1 VSGLSNRR
9 EISDKG
15 ENILRAERS
24 VIPRKET
31 IPVQTKRTNFRW
43 ITVIMLFFVTTINYA
58 DRATISV
65 AATPLQT
72 DLGIN
77 AVTMGFVFSAFSWS
91 YALGQIPGGWLLDK
105 FGTKKVLFWS
115 LFIWS
120 FFTLLQGFVGF
131 FNAGTAIVMLF
142 VLRFIVGLAEAPS
155 FPGNSLVAASWF
167 PNDERAT
174 ASSIFSASA
183 FFAIIVFTPF
193 MSWITQ
199 SFGWEQV
206 FIIMGAI
213 GIVIS
218 FTWLKVIHSP
228 KDHPRVNHAE
238 LDYIE
243 QGGGQLDMMAKGA
256 NKKSGPNWS
265 HIKQLLRSRMLIGV
279 YIGQYC
285 ISTLTYFFMTW
296 FPVYLIQ
303 ERGMSILQAG
313 FVASLPGLSGFL
325 GGILGGLYSDYLLK
339 KGKSLT
345 FARKTPI
352 IIGMILSS
360 TMIACNYTD
369 AEWLVV
375 GIMALAFF
383 GKGFGQLGW
392 AVMAD
397 SSPKEIGG
405 LSGGL
410 FNTFGNIAGITTP
423 IIIGYI
429 ISATGSFNGAL
440 VFVGVN
446 ALVAM
451 FSYLFIVGDIKRVEL
466 KEPVKLTP
474 IS

>member
-1 VSGLSNRR
+1 MT
-9 EISDKG
+9 K
-15 ENILRAERS
+15 
-24 VIPRKET
+24 KET
-31 IPVQTKRTNFRW
+31 IPVLEKKTNIRW
-43 ITVIMLFFVTTINYA
+43 IIVSMLFFVTTINYA
-58 DRATISV
+58 DRATISI
-65 AATPLQT
+65 AAAPLQN

-77 AVTMGFVFSAFSWS
+77 AVTMGYVFSAFSWA
-91 YALGQIPGGWLLDK
+91 YAFGQIPGGWILDK

-115 LFIWS
+115 LFLWS

-142 VLRFIVGLAEAPS
+142 ILRFIVGLAEAPS
-155 FPGNSLVAASWF
+155 FPGNSQVAASWF

-174 ASSIFSASA
+174 ASAIFSASA
-183 FFAIIVFTPF
+183 FFAIIVFNPL

-199 SFGWEQV
+199 SFGWEYV
-206 FIIMGAI
+206 FIVMGAG
-213 GIVIS
+213 GILIA
-218 FTWLKVIHSP
+218 FTWLKVIYNP
-228 KDHPRVNHAE
+228 KEHPRVNQAE

-243 QGGGQLDMMAKGA
+243 QGGGQLDMMAKVA

-265 HIKQLLRSRMLIGV
+265 HIKQLLKSRMLVGV

-303 ERGMSILQAG
+303 ERGMSILEAG

-325 GGILGGLYSDYLLK
+325 GGVLGGLYSDYLLK

-360 TMIACNYTD
+360 SMIACNYTD
-369 AEWLVV
+369 VEWLVV

-410 FNTFGNIAGITTP
+410 FNTFGNISGITTP

-429 ISATGSFNGAL
+429 IAATGSFNGAL

-451 FSYLFIVGDIKRVEL
+451 FSYLFIVGEIKRIEL
-466 KEPVKLTP
+466 TDPAK
-474 IS
+474 

>member
-1 VSGLSNRR
+1 MSV
-9 EISDKG
+9 
-15 ENILRAERS
+15 ERT
-24 VIPRKET
+24 VMPRKET
-31 IPVQTKRTNFRW
+31 ILVQQKTKIRW
-43 ITVIMLFFVTTINYA
+43 IIVTMLFFVTTINYA
-58 DRATISV
+58 DRATISI
-65 AATPLQT
+65 AATPLQS

-77 AVTMGFVFSAFSWS
+77 AVTMGYVFSAFGWA
-91 YALGQIPGGWLLDK
+91 YVIGQIPGGWLLDK

-115 LFIWS
+115 LFLWS
-120 FFTLLQGFVGF
+120 FFTLLQGFVGVF
-131 FNAGTAIVMLF
+131 HAATAIVMLF
-142 VLRFIVGLAEAPS
+142 VLRFIVGLTEAPS
-155 FPGNSLVAASWF
+155 FPGNSQVAASWF

-183 FFAIIVFTPF
+183 FFAIIVFSPF

-199 SFGWEQV
+199 SFGWEYV
-206 FIIMGAI
+206 FIVMGAL
-213 GIVIS
+213 GILIS
-218 FTWLKVIHSP
+218 FIWLKVIHNP
-228 KDHPRVNHAE
+228 KDHPHINQAE

-243 QGGGQLDMMAKGA
+243 QGGGLLDMMAKSA
-256 NKKSGPNWS
+256 NKGSEEKSGPNWS
-265 HIKQLLRSRMLIGV
+265 YIKQLLKSRMLVGV

-303 ERGMSILQAG
+303 ERGMSILEAG
-313 FVASLPGLSGFL
+313 FVASLPGISGFL
-325 GGILGGLYSDYLLK
+325 GGVLGGVYSDYLLK

-352 IIGMILSS
+352 IIGMLLSS
-360 TMIACNYTD
+360 SMIVCNYTD
-369 AEWLVV
+369 AEWMVV

-429 ISATGSFNGAL
+429 INETGSFNGAL

-451 FSYLFIVGDIKRVEL
+451 LSYLFIVGDIKRIEL
-466 KEPVKLTP
+466 KDPVKSTP

>member
-1 VSGLSNRR
+1 M
-9 EISDKG
+9 
-15 ENILRAERS
+15 
-24 VIPRKET
+24 PRKESN
-31 IPVQTKRTNFRW
+31 PVHTKKTNIRW

-115 LFIWS
+115 LFVWS

-199 SFGWEQV
+199 AFGWEQV
-206 FIIMGAI
+206 FIIMGLL

-218 FTWLKVIHSP
+218 FTWQKVIYSP
-228 KDHPRVNHAE
+228 KDHPSVNHAE

-265 HIKQLLRSRMLIGV
+265 QIKQLLKSRMLIGV

-325 GGILGGLYSDYLLK
+325 GGVLGGLYSDYLLK

-360 TMIACNYTD
+360 SMIACNYTD

-397 SSPKEIGG
+397 SSPKEMGG

-423 IIIGYI
+423 IIIGFI
-429 ISATGSFNGAL
+429 ISGTGSFNGAL

-446 ALVAM
+446 AIVAM
-451 FSYLFIVGDIKRVEL
+451 LSYLFIVGDIKRIEL
-466 KEPVKLTP
+466 KVPAK
-474 IS
+474 SQR

>member
-1 VSGLSNRR
+1 MRV
-9 EISDKG
+9 
-15 ENILRAERS
+15 ERS
-24 VIPRKET
+24 AVPGKET
-31 IPVQTKRTNFRW
+31 IPVQAKKTNIRW
-43 ITVIMLFFVTTINYA
+43 IIVTMLFIVTTINYA

-65 AATPLQT
+65 AATPLQS
-72 DLGIN
+72 DLGIS
-77 AVTMGFVFSAFSWS
+77 AVTMGFIFSAFSWS
-91 YALGQIPGGWLLDK
+91 YALGQIPGGWILDK

-115 LFIWS
+115 LFLWS
-120 FFTLLQGFVGF
+120 FFTLLQGFVGYF
-131 FNAGTAIVMLF
+131 SAATAIVMLF

-155 FPGNSLVAASWF
+155 FPGNSQVAASWF
-167 PNDERAT
+167 PDSERAT
-174 ASSIFSASA
+174 ASAIFSASA
-183 FFAIIVFTPF
+183 FLAIIVFTPF

-199 SFGWEQV
+199 YMGWKYV
-206 FIIMGAI
+206 FIIMGAL
-213 GIVIS
+213 GILIS
-218 FTWLKVIHSP
+218 FIWLKVIHDP
-228 KDHPRVNHAE
+228 KDHPRVNQAE

-243 QGGGQLDMMAKGA
+243 QGGGLLDMMTAGA
-256 NKKSGPNWS
+256 NKSSEQKTGPKWS
-265 HIKQLLRSRMLIGV
+265 QIKQLLKSRMLVGV

-303 ERGMSILQAG
+303 ERGMSILEAG
-313 FVASLPGLSGFL
+313 FIASLPGISGFL
-325 GGILGGLYSDYLLK
+325 GGVLGGLYSDSLLK

-360 TMIACNYTD
+360 SMIFCNYTN

-410 FNTFGNIAGITTP
+410 FNTFGNISGITTP

-429 ISATGSFNGAL
+429 INATGSFNGAL

-446 ALVAM
+446 AIVAM
-451 FSYLFIVGDIKRVEL
+451 FSYLFIVGEIKRVEL
-466 KEPVKLTP
+466 TAPVG
-474 IS
+474 

>member
-1 VSGLSNRR
+1 MRV
-9 EISDKG
+9 
-15 ENILRAERS
+15 ERS
-24 VIPRKET
+24 AVPGKET
-31 IPVQTKRTNFRW
+31 IPVQAKKTNIRW
-43 ITVIMLFFVTTINYA
+43 IIVTMLFIVTTINYA

-65 AATPLQT
+65 AATPLQS
-72 DLGIN
+72 DLGIS
-77 AVTMGFVFSAFSWS
+77 AVTMGFIFSAFSWS
-91 YALGQIPGGWLLDK
+91 YALGQIPGGWILDK

-115 LFIWS
+115 LFLWS
-120 FFTLLQGFVGF
+120 FFTLLQGFVGYF
-131 FNAGTAIVMLF
+131 SAATAIVMLF

-155 FPGNSLVAASWF
+155 FPGNSQVAASWF
-167 PNDERAT
+167 PDNERAT
-174 ASSIFSASA
+174 ASAIFSASA
-183 FFAIIVFTPF
+183 FLAIIVFTPF

-199 SFGWEQV
+199 YMGWKYV
-206 FIIMGAI
+206 FIIMGAL
-213 GIVIS
+213 GILIS
-218 FTWLKVIHSP
+218 FIWLKVIHDP
-228 KDHPRVNHAE
+228 KDHPRVNQAE

-243 QGGGQLDMMAKGA
+243 QGGGLLDMMTAGA
-256 NKKSGPNWS
+256 NKSSEQKTGPKWS
-265 HIKQLLRSRMLIGV
+265 QIKQLLKSRMLVGV

-303 ERGMSILQAG
+303 ERGMSILEAG
-313 FVASLPGLSGFL
+313 FIASLPGISGFL
-325 GGILGGLYSDYLLK
+325 GGVLGGLYSDYLLK

-360 TMIACNYTD
+360 SMIFCNYTN

-410 FNTFGNIAGITTP
+410 FNTFGNISGITTP

-429 ISATGSFNGAL
+429 INATGSFNGAL

-446 ALVAM
+446 AIVAM
-451 FSYLFIVGDIKRVEL
+451 FSYLFIVGEIKRVEL
-466 KEPVKLTP
+466 TAPVG
-474 IS
+474 

>member
-1 VSGLSNRR
+1 MS
-9 EISDKG
+9 
-15 ENILRAERS
+15 AERT
-24 VIPRKET
+24 VMPRKDT
-31 IPVQTKRTNFRW
+31 IPIQAKKTNIRW
-43 ITVIMLFFVTTINYA
+43 IIVFMCFFVTTINYA
-58 DRATISV
+58 DRATISI
-65 AATPLQT
+65 AASPLQS
-72 DLGIN
+72 DLGIS
-77 AVTMGFVFSAFSWS
+77 AVTMGYVFSAFSWA
-91 YALGQIPGGWLLDK
+91 YAFGQIPGGWILDK

-115 LFIWS
+115 LFLWS

-142 VLRFIVGLAEAPS
+142 VLRFIVGLTEAPS
-155 FPGNSLVAASWF
+155 FPGNSQVAASWF
-167 PNDERAT
+167 PDNERAT
-174 ASSIFSASA
+174 ASAIFSASA
-183 FFAIIVFTPF
+183 FLAIIVFNPF

-199 SFGWEQV
+199 SFGWESV
-206 FIIMGAI
+206 FIIMG
-213 GIVIS
+213 IVGMIIA
-218 FTWLKVIHSP
+218 FVWLKVIHNP
-228 KDHPRVNHAE
+228 KDHPRVNQAE
-238 LDYIE
+238 LNYIE
-243 QGGGQLDMMAKGA
+243 HGGGILDMMESKGN
-256 NKKSGPNWS
+256 NKETSGINWS
-265 HIKQLLRSRMLIGV
+265 HIKQLLKSRMLIGV

-303 ERGMSILQAG
+303 ERGMSILEAG
-313 FVASLPGLSGFL
+313 FVAALPGLSGFIGGVL
-325 GGILGGLYSDYLLK
+325 GGVYSDYLLR

-360 TMIACNYTD
+360 TMIVCNYTD

-397 SSPKEIGG
+397 SSPKEVGG

-410 FNTFGNIAGITTP
+410 FNTFGNISGITTP

-429 ISATGSFNGAL
+429 VGATGSFNGAL
-440 VFVGVN
+440 VFVGIN

-451 FSYLFIVGDIKRVEL
+451 ISYLFIVGDIKRVEL
-466 KEPVKLTP
+466 TDPAK
-474 IS
+474 

>member
-1 VSGLSNRR
+1 MNGYRIEG

-24 VIPRKET
+24 VIPSKET
-31 IPVQTKRTNFRW
+31 TPVKTKRTNIRW

-65 AATPLQT
+65 AATPIQT

-115 LFIWS
+115 LFAWS

-131 FNAGTAIVMLF
+131 FNATTAIVMLF

-206 FIIMGAI
+206 FIIMGLL

-243 QGGGQLDMMAKGA
+243 QGGGQLEMMAKGA

-325 GGILGGLYSDYLLK
+325 GGVLGGLYSDYLLK

-360 TMIACNYTD
+360 SMIACNYTD

-423 IIIGYI
+423 IIIGFI
-429 ISATGSFNGAL
+429 ISGTGSFNGAL

-446 ALVAM
+446 AIVAM
-451 FSYLFIVGDIKRVEL
+451 LSYLFIVGDIKRIEL
-466 KEPVKLTP
+466 TVPAKLQR
-474 IS
+474 